1 MHHPP
6 MKMTPL
12 AAPLEIIFLEENSM
26 MDIEGEELDEKD
38 ILENRIRLHQFINA
52 MH

>member
-1 MHHPP
+1 M
-6 MKMTPL
+6 PL
-12 AAPLEIIFLEENSM
+12 AVPLEIIFLEDNFM

-38 ILENRIRLHQFINA
+38 ILEKRIRLHRFIDA